1 MKQYVFFSRKIK
13 YVRDKEFTLKSM
25 KMTPPEDFKAI
36 LLEIDAHLDS
46 QDLELLKFLCK
57 DIVSFSVLD
66 KCQRCL
72 DVFAN
77 LEQKGKLKEQ
87 DSKYLQECFHYM
99 QRKDLIRKLGGD
111 PQQLDNRIR
120 ANGPNY
126 LTEFRQELFIHKNR
140 DEC

>member
-1 MKQYVFFSRKIK
+1 
-13 YVRDKEFTLKSM
+13 
-25 KMTPPEDFKAI
+25 MTPPEDIKAI